1 MRGANVEAPKK
12 LYLAVRMAL
21 WDLLLVEQRPSE
33 YVVSMGNWHAP
44 MYEADIGP
52 TDTSRCHVCL
62 AGSVM
67 AMTHHIDPSVDLDST
82 DFEEEWTTVFNC
94 LDNIRTSS
102 VLEAIDDFYGAR
114 SDLIPVEIEREADE
128 LWESGRYRYS
138 YNNNRRLWLE
148 HMVAIADWLQ
158 EKDL

>member
-1 MRGANVEAPKK
+1 MLGANVEAPKK

-33 YVVSMGNWHAP
+33 YVVSMGNWHA
-44 MYEADIGP
+44 
-52 TDTSRCHVCL
+52 
-62 AGSVM
+62 SVM

-82 DFEEEWTTVFNC
+82 DFEKEWTTVFNC